1 MLTAI
6 LLAGYSCA
14 HEFIPRWIPTTP
26 TKCCLLSCKRG
37 QTHWNR
43 YRKNSNVHAS
53 TPTQKKNM
61 HKIRLYIVF
70 ISIRASQKMLL
81 VSTDLILCFC
91 FHPIFSRWS
100 FFFLFFFPFLFRCC
114 CRLKRMHLADCVM
127 DLRAEEKTSNSLRY
141 GSIRRRSLTAIF
153 SKPDISQCLQTGSLF
168 PYWRVQMPTS
178 GEGQPF
184 NPFKNPPQHGYWNFI
199 FRKKER
205 KKEMEQTHESSR
217 WRIVLERGH
226 HLNSLYRSHT
236 FCFSQ

>member
-1 MLTAI
+1 MNSYLGEYRQHGQSAVFW
-6 LLAGYSCA
+6 AA
-14 HEFIPRWIPTTP
+14 NED
-26 TKCCLLSCKRG
+26 KRTG
-37 QTHWNR
+37 IDTEKIATYTHPLQH
-43 YRKNSNVHAS
+43 K
-53 TPTQKKNM
+53 KKNM

-100 FFFLFFFPFLFRCC
+100 FFFVCFFPFLFRCC

-184 NPFKNPPQHGYWNFI
+184 NPFKNPPQHSYWNFI

-205 KKEMEQTHESSR
+205 KKGRDGTNTWKQQVTHCTRARPPS
-217 WRIVLERGH
+217 
-226 HLNSLYRSHT
+226 
-236 FCFSQ
+236 

>member
-1 MLTAI
+1 MNSYLGEYRQHRQSAVFW
-6 LLAGYSCA
+6 AA
-14 HEFIPRWIPTTP
+14 NED
-26 TKCCLLSCKRG
+26 KRTG
-37 QTHWNR
+37 IDTEKIATYTHPLQH
-43 YRKNSNVHAS
+43 K
-53 TPTQKKNM
+53 KKNM

-184 NPFKNPPQHGYWNFI
+184 NPFKNPPQHSYWNFI

-205 KKEMEQTHESSR
+205 KKGRDGTNTWKQQVTHCTRARPPS
-217 WRIVLERGH
+217 
-226 HLNSLYRSHT
+226 
-236 FCFSQ
+236 

>member
-14 HEFIPRWIPTTP
+14 HEFIPRWIPTTR

-100 FFFLFFFPFLFRCC
+100 FFFCFFFHFYFVVVVVWSECIWL
-114 CRLKRMHLADCVM
+114 
-127 DLRAEEKTSNSLRY
+127 
-141 GSIRRRSLTAIF
+141 
-153 SKPDISQCLQTGSLF
+153 
-168 PYWRVQMPTS
+168 
-178 GEGQPF
+178 
-184 NPFKNPPQHGYWNFI
+184 
-199 FRKKER
+199 
-205 KKEMEQTHESSR
+205 
-217 WRIVLERGH
+217 IVLWTSEPRRKQAIRYATVASAGA
-226 HLNSLYRSHT
+226 R
-236 FCFSQ
+236 